1 MLASWPEQGNFMLSL
16 MGLVG
21 GLGLLI
27 YLTIRGMNLFLAA
40 PLCAVIVGL
49 TNGMSLFVGDGNF
62 DMRSSANPTGVDKL
76 VARMNNNEFDLVAVG
91 RALLVDPEWLQK
103 VQTNALEEIK
113 PYTKEALMTL
123 S

>member
-62 DMRSSANPTGVDKL
+62 VSTYMSGFTSFIAAWFFMFLLGAIFGKFMEDTGAADALAHWIIEKL
-76 VARMNNNEFDLVAVG
+76 
-91 RALLVDPEWLQK
+91 
-103 VQTNALEEIK
+103 
-113 PYTKEALMTL
+113 
-123 S
+123 